1 MFFRVTR
8 RAPGH
13 LEIFVLLHPKHIGR
27 TLIRIVA
34 LLSFV
39 ICVGVHAAQ
48 NGAPAAALISC
59 DRPCL
64 KSFADAYFAALLS
77 HSTATLPLDSHVRMT
92 ENTIPIPVG
101 EGVMWRA
108 LSKPPDHFRIDVID
122 VVSQQ
127 IAVGSVLEIGGR
139 TNLAALRLKIKSRRI
154 VEIEQLFTGMIQPV
168 ALPNLKQPRAALLSD
183 VPPERR
189 NTRGQ
194 MQLIAESYFD
204 ALTSED
210 SRRAPFAA
218 DCIRHET
225 GIQTT
230 ANKAPL
236 DLELPANTPAEA
248 RERMTRLMRGMSV
261 LTCPA
266 QIDSG
271 LFADLWKVWPR
282 RPIVI
287 DEEKGLVAAFP
298 MFIQNGDVR
307 PTPLKGYPGVDRLPN
322 PLPFTTQWLEIFK
335 IYGGQIHEIE
345 APVFIPL
352 SFGAGNGWDEGSGL

>member
-1 MFFRVTR
+1 MYRMTPRIQISVVLEWATCCNIDRFTHYPPRSIRNPSLAISLPCWRLWSTHPGEPRCPPGRKARSTRSINSGMLSRVTR
-8 RAPGH
+8 RAP
-13 LEIFVLLHPKHIGR
+13 VR
-27 TLIRIVA
+27 RLIRIVT

-39 ICVGVHAAQ
+39 ICVGVHAAE

-77 HSTATLPLDSHVRMT
+77 HSTATLLLDGHVRMT

-139 TNLAALRLKIKSRRI
+139 TNLAALRLKVKSRRI

-271 LFADLWKVWPR
+271 LFADLWK
-282 RPIVI
+282 
-287 DEEKGLVAAFP
+287 
-298 MFIQNGDVR
+298 
-307 PTPLKGYPGVDRLPN
+307 
-322 PLPFTTQWLEIFK
+322 
-335 IYGGQIHEIE
+335 
-345 APVFIPL
+345 
-352 SFGAGNGWDEGSGL
+352 